1 MGTQAQRT
9 GDSMGQ
15 SFEYFVSEP
24 ASNFLQGE
32 KSTMTSKA
40 ARIALLVLIPLSAF
54 ATPKARETITLQ
66 VVSSNT
72 RIHGSF
78 SNTAFAYTDIMFTTF
93 NGKKVVYECV
103 QRGNICPLVE
113 SGKSYTANL
122 EGDFIYISMSSPEMK
137 KAFPVKFKQV
147 GSW

>member
-1 MGTQAQRT
+1 ML
-9 GDSMGQ
+9 
-15 SFEYFVSEP
+15 
-24 ASNFLQGE
+24 N
-32 KSTMTSKA
+32 KA
-40 ARIALLVLIPLSAF
+40 ARIAFLFLIPLGAL
-54 ATPKARETITLQ
+54 ATPKAKETITLQ

-78 SNTAFAYTDIMFTTF
+78 SSAAFAYTDIMFTTF

-113 SGKSYTANL
+113 SGKIYTADQ

-137 KAFPVKFKQV
+137 KAFPVKFKRV

>member
-1 MGTQAQRT
+1 M
-9 GDSMGQ
+9 
-15 SFEYFVSEP
+15 
-24 ASNFLQGE
+24 QGE
-32 KSTMTSKA
+32 KSTMLNKT
-40 ARIALLVLIPLSAF
+40 ARIAFLVLIPLCAF
-54 ATPKARETITLQ
+54 ATPKAKETITLQ

-78 SNTAFAYTDIMFTTF
+78 SAAAFAYTDIMFTTF

-113 SGKSYTANL
+113 SGKNYSADR
-122 EGDFIYISMSSPEMK
+122 EGDFIYISMSSPEIK

-147 GSW
+147 GIW